1 MAKTVKI
8 SYNADSL
15 KTTITVDGKEFDT
28 SRIDGREIED
38 WAYPFQIRKV
48 KWNGFYDEIVAAL
61 GGEKAFDLVFDGSDE
76 SLAELKEA
84 LEDVPVKIVKEAKKS
99 EVIIK
104 YDSDSLK
111 TTITVDGKEFD
122 TSRIDGREIEDWVY
136 PFQMRKVKWN
146 GIFNE
151 LADFIGSDNYNIT
164 FSGKDE
170 DINSLK
176 EECPKTVN
184 IEKDSN
190 ASSESAE
197 ELENQAKQLDSKE
210 KYEESFKLRMKAA
223 DMGNVISINNIGCH
237 YEHGNGVEQNYTEA
251 AKWYQKAAEQGN
263 AGSQNN
269 LANCYYDGNG
279 VNQDYAEA
287 AKWYRK
293 AAEQGYVFAQD
304 NLGDCYYNGEGVEQ
318 NYAEAV
324 KWYQKAAEQGNQWA
338 QFKLGFCYNF
348 GEGVEQN
355 YAEAAKW
362 YQKAAE
368 QGNADAQRSLG
379 NCYYDGEGV
388 EQNYA
393 EAAKWYRKA
402 AEQGNQ
408 YAQDNLSVC
417 YFVGSGVNQNY
428 FEAVKWSEKAV
439 EQGNAD
445 AYYILGTCYR
455 WGYGVHKDK
464 EKAKELFKKGI
475 ELGDQSCKEAYEEML
490 KNADRIGTAKNVG
503 GKILSFLGAAANNY
517 AQASLQ
523 SYNDDDDNYY
533 YDDDDEY

>member
-48 KWNGFYDEIVAAL
+48 KWNGFYDEMVAAL

-170 DINSLK
+170 DMNSLK

-197 ELENQAKQLDSKE
+197 ELENQAKQLDSEE

-269 LANCYYDGNG
+269 LANCYYYGNG

-293 AAEQGYVFAQD
+293 AAEQGYAFAQD
-304 NLGDCYYNGEGVEQ
+304 DLGDCYYNGEGVEQNYAEAAKWYRKAAEQGDADAQNSLGNCYINGEGVEQ

-324 KWYQKAAEQGNQWA
+324 KWYQKAAEQG
-338 QFKLGFCYNF
+338 
-348 GEGVEQN
+348 
-355 YAEAAKW
+355 YAA
-362 YQKAAE
+362 
-368 QGNADAQRSLG
+368 
-379 NCYYDGEGV
+379 
-388 EQNYA
+388 
-393 EAAKWYRKA
+393 
-402 AEQGNQ
+402 
-408 YAQDNLSVC
+408 
-417 YFVGSGVNQNY
+417 
-428 FEAVKWSEKAV
+428 
-439 EQGNAD
+439 

-455 WGYGVHKDK
+455 WGCGVHKDK

-475 ELGDQSCKEAYEEML
+475 ELGNQSCKEAYEEML
-490 KNADRIGTAKNVG
+490 KNADRIETAKNVG

-523 SYNDDDDNYY
+523 SYHDDDDNYY

>member
-76 SLAELKEA
+76 SLVELKEA

-146 GIFNE
+146 GIFKE

-170 DINSLK
+170 DMNSLK

-197 ELENQAKQLDSKE
+197 ELENQAKQLDSEE

-223 DMGNVISINNIGCH
+223 DMGYVILPSI
-237 YEHGNGVEQNYTEA
+237 A
-251 AKWYQKAAEQGN
+251 
-263 AGSQNN
+263 N
-269 LANCYYDGNG
+269 L
-279 VNQDYAEA
+279 V
-287 AKWYRK
+287 
-293 AAEQGYVFAQD
+293 
-304 NLGDCYYNGEGVEQ
+304 
-318 NYAEAV
+318 
-324 KWYQKAAEQGNQWA
+324 
-338 QFKLGFCYNF
+338 
-348 GEGVEQN
+348 
-355 YAEAAKW
+355 
-362 YQKAAE
+362 
-368 QGNADAQRSLG
+368 
-379 NCYYDGEGV
+379 
-388 EQNYA
+388 
-393 EAAKWYRKA
+393 
-402 AEQGNQ
+402 
-408 YAQDNLSVC
+408 
-417 YFVGSGVNQNY
+417 
-428 FEAVKWSEKAV
+428 
-439 EQGNAD
+439 
-445 AYYILGTCYR
+445 
-455 WGYGVHKDK
+455 
-464 EKAKELFKKGI
+464 
-475 ELGDQSCKEAYEEML
+475 
-490 KNADRIGTAKNVG
+490 
-503 GKILSFLGAAANNY
+503 
-517 AQASLQ
+517 
-523 SYNDDDDNYY
+523 
-533 YDDDDEY
+533 